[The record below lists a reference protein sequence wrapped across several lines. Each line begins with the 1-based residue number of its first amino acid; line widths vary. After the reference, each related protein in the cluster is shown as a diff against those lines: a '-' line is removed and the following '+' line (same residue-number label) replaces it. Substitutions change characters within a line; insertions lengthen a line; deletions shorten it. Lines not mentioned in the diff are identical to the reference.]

1 MNLKIQTNS
10 RRIGS
15 AIMLFF
21 MAALLLSAKGPGEK
35 ENIISVVNQFFAVME
50 SRSVEDA
57 KKILIPEG
65 FSFSIREKEKGALLK
80 ASSFQVFMES
90 LPNLKEHY
98 KETMTN
104 PKVLIH
110 EHIAV
115 LWADYKFYRDGK
127 FSHCGVDAFSLIKTD
142 DGWKIA
148 GVIYTV
154 EKTGCD

>member
-1 MNLKIQTNS
+1 MHFKTRTNA

-15 AIMLFF
+15 GIILFF
-21 MAALLLSAKGPGEK
+21 TAVLLPGAKGAGNEEK
-35 ENIISVVNQFFAVME
+35 IISVVNRFFAVME
-50 SRSVEDA
+50 SRSAADA
-57 KKILIPEG
+57 KKILIPQG
-65 FSFSIREKEKGALLK
+65 FSFSIREEGKDALLK
-80 ASSFQVFMES
+80 TSSFQAFMDS
-90 LPNLKEHY
+90 LANLKEHY

-110 EHIAV
+110 DRIAV

>member
-1 MNLKIQTNS
+1 MHFKTRTNA

-15 AIMLFF
+15 GIMLFF
-21 MAALLLSAKGPGEK
+21 TAALLLGAKGPGEEEK
-35 ENIISVVNQFFAVME
+35 IISVVNRFFAAME
-50 SRSVEDA
+50 SRSAADA

-65 FSFSIREKEKGALLK
+65 FSFSIREEGKGALLK
-80 ASSFQVFMES
+80 TSSFQAFMDS
-90 LPNLKEHY
+90 LPHLKEQY

-110 EHIAV
+110 DRIAV

-127 FSHCGVDAFSLIKTD
+127 FSHCGVDAFSLVKTD